1 MTDAGKVEKALC
13 DFFRSAEPG
22 FQIVEESSRLP
33 EITRPSMSWFVS
45 GAAFETDSKGF
56 LIEKLNVVCLAVAI
70 NVASEK
76 HRRSEAYSISQKV
89 ISRLSGISLPLGNG
103 SSTGIFEPVSWADT
117 AGEIE
122 FERKLMA
129 VRIEFSVSMPA
140 QPEAA
145 HIEESGESLKESIR
159 IAVKNLLES
168 PSFKYRTLPTLG
180 NWKFQSKNE
189 TLAKVFW
196 SGESEAVDRRA
207 HSFLR
212 RQDTLCIV
220 VAVPNT
226 PDNWQD
232 KTSLTEENFNYSKI
246 NQAEIRKLM
255 PESKAQS
262 LADVNIS
269 GISVECPALP
279 EAYAVSRISIIM
291 QYAISQRG

>member
-1 MTDAGKVEKALC
+1 MTDAGIVEKALC
-13 DFFRSAEPG
+13 DFFRSTEPG
-22 FQIVEESSRLP
+22 FQIVEESSSIP
-33 EITRPSMSWFVS
+33 MITRPSMSWFVS
-45 GAAFETDSKGF
+45 GGTFEANSKGV
-56 LIEKLNVVCLAVAI
+56 LTEKLTVICLAVAM

-76 HRRSEAYSISQKV
+76 HRRAEAYSISQKV
-89 ISRLSGISLPLGNG
+89 ISRLSGISLALDDG

-122 FERKLMA
+122 FERKLMT

-140 QPEAA
+140 RSEAA
-145 HIEESGESLKESIR
+145 HTEESGESLKESIR
-159 IAVKNLLES
+159 IAVKNLLEP

-180 NWKFQSKNE
+180 NWEFKSKNE

-196 SGESEAVDRRA
+196 SGESEAVGRQA

-212 RQDTLCIV
+212 RQDALSIV

-226 PDNWQD
+226 TENWQD

-262 LADVNIS
+262 LGDVNIS

-279 EAYAVSRISIIM
+279 EAYAVSRISIIA